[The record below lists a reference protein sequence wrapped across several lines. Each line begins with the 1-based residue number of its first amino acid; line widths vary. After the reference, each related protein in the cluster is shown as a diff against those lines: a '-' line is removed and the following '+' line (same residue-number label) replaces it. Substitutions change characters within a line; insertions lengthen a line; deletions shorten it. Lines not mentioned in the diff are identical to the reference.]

1 MGLTSSTLITAL
13 ILTKNEEPNLKRV
26 LEKLTWLEKVIILD
40 SYSTDS
46 TIEIANSFPN
56 VVLYQRKFDTF
67 ASQCNYGLTLIT
79 SPWVLSLDADYVLT
93 DEFIAETN
101 EFINREDKN
110 AYFVRFKFLVFGR
123 KLAGDNT
130 TPRAV
135 LFKPSE
141 CNYYDD
147 GHCHRLMINGA
158 TGNFKSY
165 ILHDDRK
172 SLSRWL
178 NNQDGYAIKERDKLL
193 NPEVGIH
200 LSLSSKI
207 RKTKVFAPFIV
218 FFHCLIVKR
227 LIFNGW
233 AGWHYTLQ
241 RTMVEMLLAIRL
253 IEDEK
258 LAEKPQPEPTLA
270 INQNDLKSHLAK

>member
-1 MGLTSSTLITAL
+1 MNAPKSTSLTAL
-13 ILTKNEEPNLKRV
+13 ILTKNEEPNLNRV
-26 LEKLTWLEKVIILD
+26 LKKLTWLEKIIILD
-40 SYSTDS
+40 SFSTDA
-46 TIEIANSFPN
+46 TIEIARSYQN

-67 ASQCNYGLTLIT
+67 ATQCNYGLSLIT
-79 SPWVLSLDADYVLT
+79 TDWVLSLDADYVLT
-93 DEFIAETN
+93 DGFIEETKK
-101 EFINREDKN
+101 FIEQGDKT
-110 AYFVRFKFLVFGR
+110 AYMVGFKFLVFGK
-123 KLAGDNT
+123 KLLGDNT

-135 LFKPSE
+135 LFKLSN
-141 CNYYDD
+141 CSYYDD
-147 GHCHRLMINGA
+147 GHCHRLSINGD

-172 SLSRWL
+172 SLTRWL
-178 NNQDGYAIKERDKLL
+178 SNQDGYSIKESEKLL
-193 NPEVGIH
+193 NSTVGN

-207 RKTKVFAPFIV
+207 RKNKVFAPFLV
-218 FFHCLIVKR
+218 FFHCLFVKG

-258 LAEKPQPEPTLA
+258 LSKGVE
-270 INQNDLKSHLAK
+270 NQL